1 MLFRTAFV
9 ALSSLCIISGTF
21 HSCGSNEEDDILNID
36 SNANSQLD
44 SPEIEV
50 PQELIQELVQSI
62 TSPVEM
68 ASLIKSAG
76 GNFNSQYLNSVDNL
90 DAIKD
95 EKEQAVKMG
104 FCVADLGYINIYD
117 KTMYTIVYLDAI
129 KKLADGLMVGQ
140 FFDFTTLKRLTSN
153 SENID
158 SLLYIS
164 TASFNEMSNYLHL
177 QKRSELSLLMITGA
191 WLEGLYIA
199 TQVSKLNPTPELNE
213 RIGEQKFNIENL
225 FYAIEMY
232 NHKPYFKDLS
242 LLFTDIVKLYD
253 EVVIEYD
260 DVEPEMVVI
269 DGQLVVVDNS
279 KSKIQITNQ
288 QVMAITKSIELIRE
302 SICN

>member
-1 MLFRTAFV
+1 MLLRSVFIT
-9 ALSSLCIISGTF
+9 LSVLCISTLML
-21 HSCGSNEEDDILNID
+21 HSCSSNEEDDLLKND
-36 SNANSQLD
+36 SDNSGLSISD
-44 SPEIEV
+44 EFDV
-50 PQELIQELVQSI
+50 PQELIEELVQSI

-68 ASLIKSAG
+68 ATLIKSAG
-76 GNFNSQYLNSVDNL
+76 GNFNSQYLTNVDNL
-90 DAIKD
+90 DGIKD

-104 FCVADLGYINIYD
+104 ICVADLGYINIYD

-164 TASFNEMSNYLHL
+164 TASFNEMSGYLHL

-199 TQVSKLNPTPELNE
+199 TQVAKLNPTQELNE

-225 FYAIEMY
+225 SYAIDLY
-232 NHKPYFKDLS
+232 SHKPYFKDLS
-242 LLFTDIVKLYD
+242 VLFTDIVKLYD
-253 EVVIEYD
+253 DVLIEYD
-260 DVEPEMVVI
+260 DDEPEMVVI
-269 DGQLVVVDNS
+269 DGQLVVIDNS
-279 KSKIQITNQ
+279 KSTIKITNQ
-288 QVMAITKSIELIRE
+288 QVMAITKSIELIRKTI
-302 SICN
+302 SN

>member
-9 ALSSLCIISGTF
+9 ALSTLCIISGTLP
-21 HSCGSNEEDDILNID
+21 SCSSNEEDELLNNDTTAI
-36 SNANSQLD
+36 SSLNST
-44 SPEIEV
+44 EIEV

-68 ASLIKSAG
+68 ATLIKSAG
-76 GNFNSQYLNSVDNL
+76 GNFNSQYLTAVENI
-90 DAIKD
+90 DALKD

-104 FCVADLGYINIYD
+104 ICVADLGYINIYD

-164 TASFNEMSNYLHL
+164 TASFNDMSNYLHL

-225 FYAIEMY
+225 AYAIDMY
-232 NHKPYFKDLS
+232 SHKPYFKDLS
-242 LLFTDIVKLYD
+242 ILFADIVKLYD
-253 EVVIEYD
+253 EVIIEYD

-269 DGQLVVVDNS
+269 DGQLVVIDNS
-279 KSKIQITNQ
+279 KSTIKITNQ
-288 QVMAITKSIELIRE
+288 QVLAITKSIELIRK
-302 SICN
+302 SISN